1 MALTSSLPPRGLSVA
16 DVVGTLGG
24 GLLTVAIEAAGS
36 PLVDDIAIAEPAL
49 EVHGQSGDLLLGIGI
64 DSAEGADSLLTGAAG
79 AHVSGVVLRRSTA
92 RHRSV
97 RAAARRH
104 GVPLV
109 ELSDQASWAHVIWL
123 LRGVLDR
130 AAAPDH
136 GTMTELPVHDELFA
150 LAEGCAALLD
160 APVTIEDTQSR
171 VLAYSSRQDIADPI
185 RVSTIVGRR
194 VPEAVLASL
203 RGRGVFRRLARSA
216 DPFYV
221 PAAPDGTLRPRL
233 VIPVRAGSEWLGSIW
248 AVVEEP
254 PAREVLASLVQT
266 ASVVALHLLRLR
278 SQADLARRL
287 TADRLRL
294 VLSGD
299 PAGAEEWLPAAPWRV
314 VALDAG
320 PTVTEPQ
327 GHLDLWESAF
337 RRSSPR
343 RLFIA
348 LVDDAA
354 LALVQDGSAPGGPT
368 GPGSWPWLRE
378 LAEELAGDHPGAT
391 AAAGGLVTQ
400 PQGLPASRTEAL
412 EVQRILVAGRLPGPA
427 ATVEQAWAPVTADR
441 AVSGIRPNEL
451 LGPVSEVVEHDTKHG
466 TDYARTLAAWL
477 DHPGDPR
484 QAADRLHV
492 HPNTL
497 RYRMARLAELVVIDL
512 GDPEARLALRLQ
524 LRALGH

>member
-1 MALTSSLPPRGLSVA
+1 MALTSPQPPRGLSVA
-16 DVVGTLGG
+16 DLVGTLGG
-24 GLLTVAIEAAGS
+24 GLLTVAIDVAGS
-36 PLVDDIAIAEPAL
+36 PEVDDIAIAEPAL
-49 EVHGQSGDLLLGIGI
+49 EVHGQAGDLLLGIGI
-64 DSAEGADSLLTGAAG
+64 DTADGAVSLLAAG
-79 AHVSGVVLRRSTA
+79 AGAQVSGVVLRRSTA

-97 RAAARRH
+97 RAAARRL
-104 GVPLV
+104 GVTLV
-109 ELSDQASWAHVIWL
+109 ELSDQASWAHVLWL

-130 AAAPDH
+130 AAAPDR
-136 GTMTELPVHDELFA
+136 GTLADLPVHDELFA

-171 VLAYSSRQDIADPI
+171 VLAYSSRQDVADPI

-254 PAREVLASLVQT
+254 PAREVLTSLVQT

-287 TADRLRL
+287 TADRLRS

-299 PAGAEEWLPAAPWRV
+299 LAGAEEWLPAAPWRV

-320 PTVTEPQ
+320 PAVTEPQ

-337 RRSSPR
+337 RRTSPR

-348 LVDDAA
+348 LVDEAA

-378 LAEELAGDHPGAT
+378 LAEELAADHPGAT
-391 AAAGGLVTQ
+391 AAAGGLALR
-400 PQGLPASRTEAL
+400 PQALPRSRTEAL
-412 EVQRILVAGRLPGPA
+412 EVQRVLAADRLPGPA

-441 AVSGIRPNEL
+441 AVGAIRPNAL
-451 LGPVSEVVEHDTKHG
+451 LGPVLQVLAHDSERG
-466 TDYARTLAAWL
+466 TDYVQTLAAWL

-484 QAADRLHV
+484 RAADRLHV

-497 RYRMARLAELVVIDL
+497 RYRMTRLAEVVEIDL

>member
-1 MALTSSLPPRGLSVA
+1 MALTPSQPPRGLSVA
-16 DVVGTLGG
+16 DLVGTLGG
-24 GLLTVAIEAAGS
+24 GLLTVAVAVPGGPE
-36 PLVDDIAIAEPAL
+36 VDDISIAEPAL
-49 EVHGQSGDLLLGIGI
+49 EIHGQAGDLLLGIGI
-64 DSAEGADSLLTGAAG
+64 DTAEGAVELLGVAAAG
-79 AHVSGVVLRRSTA
+79 RVSGVVLRRATA
-92 RHRSV
+92 RNRAV
-97 RAAARRH
+97 RAAARRR
-104 GVPLV
+104 GVALV
-109 ELSDQASWAHVIWL
+109 ELSEQASWAHVIWL

-130 AAAPDH
+130 AAAPARGAVTD
-136 GTMTELPVHDELFA
+136 LPVHDELFA

-171 VLAYSSRQDIADPI
+171 VLAYSSRQDVADPI

-216 DPFYV
+216 EPFYV

-254 PAREVLASLVQT
+254 PDPDVLASLAQT

-278 SQADLARRL
+278 SQTDLARRL

-299 PAGAEEWLPAAPWRV
+299 LAGADEWLPPGPWRV

-320 PTVTEPQ
+320 PTVGDPQ
-327 GHLDLWESAF
+327 GNLDLWESAF

-343 RLFIA
+343 RLLIA

-354 LALVQDGSAPGGPT
+354 LALVQDAPGPDGPT

-378 LAEELAGDHPGAT
+378 LAEEVAVEHPGAC
-391 AAAGGLVTQ
+391 AAAGGLVSR
-400 PQGLPASRTEAL
+400 PRGLSRSRTEAL
-412 EVQRILVAGRLPGPA
+412 EVRRILTAGRLPGPA
-427 ATVEQAWAPVTADR
+427 ATVELAWAPVTADR
-441 AVSGIRPNEL
+441 AVSAIRPGAL
-451 LGPVSEVVEHDTKHG
+451 LGPIREIQTHDIEHG

-477 DHPGDPR
+477 DHPDDPR
-484 QAADRLHV
+484 RAADRLHV

-497 RYRMARLAELVVIDL
+497 RYRMARLAEVVELDL
-512 GDPEARLALRLQ
+512 GDPETRLALRLQ

>member
-1 MALTSSLPPRGLSVA
+1 MALTSSQPPRGLPVA
-16 DVVGTLGG
+16 DLVGTLGG
-24 GLLTVAIEAAGS
+24 GLLTVAVGARGGPE
-36 PLVDDIAIAEPAL
+36 VDDIAIAEPAL
-49 EVHGQSGDLLLGIGI
+49 DVHGQAGDLVLGIGI
-64 DSAEGADSLLTGAAG
+64 DTAPGAVALLAAAAAG
-79 AHVSGVVLRRSTA
+79 RVSGVVLRRATA

-104 GVPLV
+104 GLTLV
-109 ELSDQASWAHVIWL
+109 ELSDQASWAHVVWL

-130 AAAPDH
+130 AAAPDR
-136 GTMTELPVHDELFA
+136 GAMGDLPVHDELFA

-171 VLAYSSRQDIADPI
+171 VLAYSSRQDVADPI

-216 DPFYV
+216 EPFYV

-233 VIPVRAGSEWLGSIW
+233 VIPVRSGSEWLGSIW

-254 PAREVLASLVQT
+254 PPREVLASLVQT

-287 TADRLRL
+287 TADRLRS

-299 PAGAEEWLPAAPWRV
+299 LAGADEWLPTGPWRV

-320 PTVTEPQ
+320 TAASDPQ

-348 LVDDAA
+348 LVDDAV
-354 LALVQDGSAPGGPT
+354 LALVQDTPSSAET

-378 LAEELAGDHPGAT
+378 LAKELAADQPGAS
-391 AAAGGLVTQ
+391 AAAGGLVTR
-400 PQGLPASRTEAL
+400 PQDLPRSRTEAL
-412 EVQRILVAGRLPGPA
+412 EVQRILAAGRLSGPA

-441 AVSGIRPNEL
+441 AVSAIRAGVL
-451 LGPVSEVVEHDTKHG
+451 LGPVPDVQAHDTEHG

-484 QAADRLHV
+484 RAAELLHV

-497 RYRMARLAELVVIDL
+497 RYRMARLAEVVEIDL
-512 GDPEARLALRLQ
+512 DDPETRLALRLQ

>member
-1 MALTSSLPPRGLSVA
+1 MALTSSQPPRRLSVA
-16 DVVGTLGG
+16 DLVGTLGG
-24 GLLTVAIEAAGS
+24 ALLTVAVEASGR
-36 PLVDDIAIAEPAL
+36 PQVDDIAIAEPGL
-49 EVHGQSGDLLLGIGI
+49 EVHGQAGDLLLGIGI
-64 DSAEGADSLLTGAAG
+64 DTAPSAVDVLAAAAAG
-79 AHVSGVVLRRSTA
+79 HVSGVVLRRSTA

-104 GVPLV
+104 GVTLV

-130 AAAPDH
+130 AAAPDR
-136 GTMTELPVHDELFA
+136 GTMADLPVHDELFA

-171 VLAYSSRQDIADPI
+171 VLAYSSRQDVADPI

-221 PAAPDGTLRPRL
+221 PAAPDGTLHPRL
-233 VIPVRAGSEWLGSIW
+233 VVPVRAGSEWLGSIW

-254 PAREVLASLVQT
+254 PGQEVLASLVQT

-278 SQADLARRL
+278 SQTDLARRL
-287 TADRLRL
+287 TADRLRM
-294 VLSGD
+294 VLGGD
-299 PAGAEEWLPAAPWRV
+299 PAGADEWLPTGPWRV

-320 PTVTEPQ
+320 SLVTEPQ
-327 GHLDLWESAF
+327 GHLDVWESAF

-348 LVDDAA
+348 LVDDAP
-354 LALVQDGSAPGGPT
+354 LALVQDSPAPDGPT
-368 GPGSWPWLRE
+368 GPGTWRWLRG
-378 LAEELAGDHPGAT
+378 LAEELAADQPGAF
-391 AAAGGLVTQ
+391 AAAGGLVAR
-400 PQGLPASRTEAL
+400 PAELPRSRTEAL
-412 EVQRILVAGRLPGPA
+412 EVRRILTAGGIPGPS
-427 ATVEQAWAPVTADR
+427 ATVEQAWAPVTTNR
-441 AVSGIRPNEL
+441 AVSGIRPGVL
-451 LGPVSEVVEHDTKHG
+451 LGPVREVQAHDARHG

-477 DHPGDPR
+477 DHPDDPR
-484 QAADRLHV
+484 RAADRLHV

-497 RYRMARLAELVVIDL
+497 RYRMARLSELVEIDL
-512 GDPEARLALRLQ
+512 DDPQTRLALRLQ